1 MTLEELLRYMKLI
14 NKGVQKRK
22 WMKRLNSY
30 DRIFVENL
38 TADLINIEVFLD
50 RIVNPGGVKK

>member
-1 MTLEELLRYMKLI
+1 MTLEVLLRYMKLI

-38 TADLINIEVFLD
+38 TADLKNIEVFLD
-50 RIVNPGGVKK
+50 RIVNLGEVKK

>member
-30 DRIFVENL
+30 DRKFVEDL
-38 TADLINIEVFLD
+38 TADLKNIEVFLD
-50 RIVNPGGVKK
+50 RIVNLGEVKK